1 MGRYILR
8 RLGVS
13 VLMLALTSILIFVT
27 LRVIPGNP
35 VITRFGATRGVDP
48 KALQALLEQL
58 GLDKP
63 IAVQYLAWVAG
74 VFRGDFG
81 VSYFSQYSVTTLISQ
96 RLWPTIEL
104 ALVALALALL
114 ISIPAGIIA
123 GVRPNSLIDRLLS
136 GFATMGLAVPPFVL
150 AIVLVAI
157 FSVWLNVLPAQG
169 FVAFSEDPAKNLTL
183 VLLPATALA
192 IVAAAPIIRFLRA
205 SILET
210 IRSPYIRTAEGKG
223 LRWRQTVVRHALP
236 NALVPTVTVVGLI
249 VGYMLGGVVVIEYV
263 FGWQGLGSLAVDA
276 VLKRDYAVLQ
286 GVVLLIAAGFILVNL
301 VVDILYG
308 VIDPRLRISGQST

>member
-1 MGRYILR
+1 MRSL
-8 RLGVS
+8 
-13 VLMLALTSILIFVT
+13 
-27 LRVIPGNP
+27 
-35 VITRFGATRGVDP
+35 
-48 KALQALLEQL
+48 
-58 GLDKP
+58 
-63 IAVQYLAWVAG
+63 
-74 VFRGDFG
+74 
-81 VSYFSQYSVTTLISQ
+81 
-96 RLWPTIEL
+96 
-104 ALVALALALL
+104 LALL

-210 IRSPYIRTAEGKG
+210 IVSPYIRTAEGKG
-223 LRWRQTVVRHALP
+223 LRWRQIVLRHALP

-263 FGWQGLGSLAVDA
+263 FGWQGLGQPRRGRRPEAGLC
-276 VLKRDYAVLQ
+276 R
-286 GVVLLIAAGFILVNL
+286 AAGRGAPHRSGLHPREPGRGHPVRRDRPSPPDRRTENL
-301 VVDILYG
+301 TWPNSATRVCRVAPL
-308 VIDPRLRISGQST
+308 RLP